1 MSESDLSKVD
11 TYALGVILINML
23 TGNYLFK
30 SCHDEEYMRI
40 VSDFD
45 YFMDILRLRISDISE
60 AELFDLTV
68 LL

>member
-1 MSESDLSKVD
+1 
-11 TYALGVILINML
+11 ML

-30 SCHDEEYMRI
+30 SCQDTEYTRI

>member
-11 TYALGVILINML
+11 TYALAVILINML

-30 SCHDEEYMRI
+30 SCQDEEYMRI

-60 AELFDLTV
+60 AELFDLTK